1 MKTNKI
7 LLDDV
12 EKIYFSIPCTSV
24 VSCEHC
30 KNKLLCD
37 LTAYLLKIIKEII
50 LRGGKMKINL
60 NDILV
65 NSYDRNMKQLI
76 VIYDDNGD
84 FYTFTESNILERV
97 KQMKVERF
105 DIVSE
110 KLIVIKV
117 VGVINE

>member
-1 MKTNKI
+1 MCIK
-7 LLDDV
+7 
-12 EKIYFSIPCTSV
+12 F
-24 VSCEHC
+24 
-30 KNKLLCD
+30 
-37 LTAYLLKIIKEII
+37 IKEIL
-50 LRGGKMKINL
+50 LRGVIMKINL

-65 NSYDRNMKQLI
+65 NSYDRNKKQLI

>member
-1 MKTNKI
+1 
-7 LLDDV
+7 
-12 EKIYFSIPCTSV
+12 
-24 VSCEHC
+24 
-30 KNKLLCD
+30 
-37 LTAYLLKIIKEII
+37 
-50 LRGGKMKINL
+50 MKINL

-65 NSYDRNMKQLI
+65 NSYDRNKKQLI

-97 KQMKVERF
+97 KYMKVERF

-117 VGVINE
+117 EGVINE

>member
-1 MKTNKI
+1 
-7 LLDDV
+7 
-12 EKIYFSIPCTSV
+12 
-24 VSCEHC
+24 
-30 KNKLLCD
+30 
-37 LTAYLLKIIKEII
+37 
-50 LRGGKMKINL
+50 MKINL

-65 NSYDRNMKQLI
+65 NSYDRNKKQLI

-110 KLIVIKV
+110 KLIEIKV

>member
-1 MKTNKI
+1 
-7 LLDDV
+7 
-12 EKIYFSIPCTSV
+12 
-24 VSCEHC
+24 
-30 KNKLLCD
+30 
-37 LTAYLLKIIKEII
+37 
-50 LRGGKMKINL
+50 MKINL

-110 KLIVIKV
+110 KFIVIKV

>member
-1 MKTNKI
+1 
-7 LLDDV
+7 
-12 EKIYFSIPCTSV
+12 
-24 VSCEHC
+24 
-30 KNKLLCD
+30 
-37 LTAYLLKIIKEII
+37 
-50 LRGGKMKINL
+50 MKINL

-84 FYTFTESNILERV
+84 FYAFTESNIVEHV

-105 DIVSE
+105 FVASE
-110 KLIVIKV
+110 KLTIIKV

>member
-1 MKTNKI
+1 
-7 LLDDV
+7 
-12 EKIYFSIPCTSV
+12 
-24 VSCEHC
+24 
-30 KNKLLCD
+30 
-37 LTAYLLKIIKEII
+37 
-50 LRGGKMKINL
+50 MKINL

-65 NSYDRNMKQLI
+65 NSYDKNMKQLI
-76 VIYDDNGD
+76 MIYDDNGD

-97 KQMKVERF
+97 KYMKVERF

>member
-1 MKTNKI
+1 
-7 LLDDV
+7 
-12 EKIYFSIPCTSV
+12 
-24 VSCEHC
+24 
-30 KNKLLCD
+30 
-37 LTAYLLKIIKEII
+37 
-50 LRGGKMKINL
+50 MKINL

-84 FYTFTESNILERV
+84 FYTFTESNILERI

>member
-1 MKTNKI
+1 
-7 LLDDV
+7 
-12 EKIYFSIPCTSV
+12 
-24 VSCEHC
+24 
-30 KNKLLCD
+30 
-37 LTAYLLKIIKEII
+37 
-50 LRGGKMKINL
+50 MKINL

-97 KQMKVERF
+97 KDMKVERF

>member
-1 MKTNKI
+1 
-7 LLDDV
+7 
-12 EKIYFSIPCTSV
+12 
-24 VSCEHC
+24 
-30 KNKLLCD
+30 
-37 LTAYLLKIIKEII
+37 
-50 LRGGKMKINL
+50 MKINL

-105 DIVSE
+105 DVVSE

-117 VGVINE
+117 EGKINEGR

>member
-1 MKTNKI
+1 
-7 LLDDV
+7 
-12 EKIYFSIPCTSV
+12 
-24 VSCEHC
+24 
-30 KNKLLCD
+30 
-37 LTAYLLKIIKEII
+37 
-50 LRGGKMKINL
+50 MKINL

-97 KQMKVERF
+97 KYMKVERF
-105 DIVSE
+105 EIVSE

-117 VGVINE
+117 EGEINEGR

>member
-1 MKTNKI
+1 
-7 LLDDV
+7 
-12 EKIYFSIPCTSV
+12 
-24 VSCEHC
+24 
-30 KNKLLCD
+30 
-37 LTAYLLKIIKEII
+37 
-50 LRGGKMKINL
+50 MKINL

-97 KQMKVERF
+97 KYMKVERF
-105 DIVSE
+105 DIISE

>member
-1 MKTNKI
+1 M
-7 LLDDV
+7 
-12 EKIYFSIPCTSV
+12 
-24 VSCEHC
+24 
-30 KNKLLCD
+30 
-37 LTAYLLKIIKEII
+37 
-50 LRGGKMKINL
+50 LRGVIMKINL

-97 KQMKVERF
+97 KYMKVERF

>member
-1 MKTNKI
+1 
-7 LLDDV
+7 
-12 EKIYFSIPCTSV
+12 
-24 VSCEHC
+24 
-30 KNKLLCD
+30 
-37 LTAYLLKIIKEII
+37 
-50 LRGGKMKINL
+50 MKINL
-60 NDILV
+60 NDILI

-97 KQMKVERF
+97 KYMKVERF

-117 VGVINE
+117 EGIINE

>member
-1 MKTNKI
+1 
-7 LLDDV
+7 
-12 EKIYFSIPCTSV
+12 
-24 VSCEHC
+24 
-30 KNKLLCD
+30 
-37 LTAYLLKIIKEII
+37 
-50 LRGGKMKINL
+50 MKINL

-97 KQMKVERF
+97 KNMKVERF
-105 DIVSE
+105 DRVSE

-117 VGVINE
+117 VGVINV

>member
-1 MKTNKI
+1 
-7 LLDDV
+7 
-12 EKIYFSIPCTSV
+12 
-24 VSCEHC
+24 
-30 KNKLLCD
+30 
-37 LTAYLLKIIKEII
+37 
-50 LRGGKMKINL
+50 MKINL
-60 NDILV
+60 NDILI
-65 NSYDRNMKQLI
+65 NSYDRNIKQLI
-76 VIYDDNGD
+76 VIYDDKGD

>member
-1 MKTNKI
+1 
-7 LLDDV
+7 
-12 EKIYFSIPCTSV
+12 
-24 VSCEHC
+24 
-30 KNKLLCD
+30 
-37 LTAYLLKIIKEII
+37 
-50 LRGGKMKINL
+50 MKINL

-97 KQMKVERF
+97 KYMKVERF

-117 VGVINE
+117 EGVINEGK

>member
-1 MKTNKI
+1 
-7 LLDDV
+7 
-12 EKIYFSIPCTSV
+12 
-24 VSCEHC
+24 
-30 KNKLLCD
+30 
-37 LTAYLLKIIKEII
+37 
-50 LRGGKMKINL
+50 MKINL

-65 NSYDRNMKQLI
+65 NSYDRDMKQLI

-84 FYTFTESNILERV
+84 FYTFTQSNILERV

-117 VGVINE
+117 VGVINV

>member
-1 MKTNKI
+1 
-7 LLDDV
+7 
-12 EKIYFSIPCTSV
+12 
-24 VSCEHC
+24 
-30 KNKLLCD
+30 
-37 LTAYLLKIIKEII
+37 
-50 LRGGKMKINL
+50 MKISL

-84 FYTFTESNILERV
+84 FFTFTQSNILERV
-97 KQMKVERF
+97 KNMKVERF

>member
-1 MKTNKI
+1 
-7 LLDDV
+7 
-12 EKIYFSIPCTSV
+12 
-24 VSCEHC
+24 
-30 KNKLLCD
+30 
-37 LTAYLLKIIKEII
+37 
-50 LRGGKMKINL
+50 MKINL

-65 NSYDRNMKQLI
+65 NSYDRNTKQLI

-97 KQMKVERF
+97 KYMKVERF

-110 KLIVIKV
+110 KLLVIKI

>member
-1 MKTNKI
+1 
-7 LLDDV
+7 
-12 EKIYFSIPCTSV
+12 
-24 VSCEHC
+24 
-30 KNKLLCD
+30 
-37 LTAYLLKIIKEII
+37 
-50 LRGGKMKINL
+50 MKINL

-117 VGVINE
+117 VGVINV

>member
-1 MKTNKI
+1 
-7 LLDDV
+7 
-12 EKIYFSIPCTSV
+12 
-24 VSCEHC
+24 
-30 KNKLLCD
+30 
-37 LTAYLLKIIKEII
+37 
-50 LRGGKMKINL
+50 MKINL

-97 KQMKVERF
+97 KQMKVERL

>member
-1 MKTNKI
+1 
-7 LLDDV
+7 
-12 EKIYFSIPCTSV
+12 
-24 VSCEHC
+24 
-30 KNKLLCD
+30 
-37 LTAYLLKIIKEII
+37 
-50 LRGGKMKINL
+50 MKINL
-60 NDILV
+60 NDILI
-65 NSYDRNMKQLI
+65 NSYDRNIKQLI
-76 VIYDDNGD
+76 AIYDDNGD

>member
-1 MKTNKI
+1 
-7 LLDDV
+7 
-12 EKIYFSIPCTSV
+12 
-24 VSCEHC
+24 
-30 KNKLLCD
+30 
-37 LTAYLLKIIKEII
+37 
-50 LRGGKMKINL
+50 MKINL

-97 KQMKVERF
+97 KRMKVERF

-110 KLIVIKV
+110 KLVVIKV